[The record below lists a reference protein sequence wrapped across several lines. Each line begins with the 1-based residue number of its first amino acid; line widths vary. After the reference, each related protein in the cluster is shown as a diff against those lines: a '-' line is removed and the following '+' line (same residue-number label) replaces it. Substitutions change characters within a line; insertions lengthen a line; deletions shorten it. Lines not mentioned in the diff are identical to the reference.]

1 MEIDEY
7 INNLKSDS
15 AAPGGGSA
23 SALTSIFSAS
33 LNSMASLLSLKKEKL
48 RENYGKYNNIVLQS
62 NKIIDDLKSLM
73 NEDEK
78 NFMDIMDALRISRN
92 DKNRPN
98 KINYAVKKSIITSW
112 KIAIRSLINLENAV
126 YLLYN
131 GNKNLVTD
139 DITSAYMAYS
149 SINASLGNIAI
160 NLGIYKGSEYIFTE
174 KLKIKLFYEESLRI
188 FGMAESYEKD
198 IFKAL

>member
-98 KINYAVKKSIITSW
+98 KINYAVKK
-112 KIAIRSLINLENAV
+112 A
-126 YLLYN
+126 
-131 GNKNLVTD
+131 
-139 DITSAYMAYS
+139 
-149 SINASLGNIAI
+149 
-160 NLGIYKGSEYIFTE
+160 
-174 KLKIKLFYEESLRI
+174 
-188 FGMAESYEKD
+188 
-198 IFKAL
+198 